1 MAAPAAV
8 AQVHATLNEIAR
20 VYPRGLLRWV
30 RASRL
35 DLKEQL
41 DDAERRVEEAAQ
53 AWRPNHPEEE
63 DALQESLE
71 GLRWAYAEAIAAFH
85 VKDAARTD
93 ETAPSTQEISPESY
107 DTRASA

>member
-8 AQVHATLNEIAR
+8 TFVHATLNEIAR

-30 RASRL
+30 RARRF
-35 DLKEQL
+35 DLKEQI

-53 AWRPNHPEEE
+53 SWRPNQPEEE
-63 DALQESLE
+63 DSLQEALE

-85 VKDAARTD
+85 VKDAARAD
-93 ETAPSTQEISPESY
+93 ETPEITNESY
-107 DTRASA
+107 MVRAFA